1 VALAGLAVLYL
12 AAAAATAAL
21 AGWAGRPWGDAGAHT
36 PGRRARWP
44 PCIAVAVLTLLPLVF
59 TVRGFLPGTTLAPT
73 PLLAGVP
80 PWAEAERGAAMEA
93 EAAANPLLLDP
104 LSQFLPWRE
113 AARRDLLF
121 NPAQGGGA
129 ALLAN
134 GQSAV
139 LFPTEVMARWLPAF
153 RAATF
158 SQGARLLLAAW
169 GMFLL
174 ARVLLGGAR
183 GEGEP
188 LLPALAA
195 AFVWVGSGFL
205 QVWRLHPHTLVAA
218 VVPWLLLALLR
229 LAREPGP
236 RPAVALAVAG
246 AMAVAGGHPE
256 TLLHALLFGLSLLA
270 AVVLIGGERRQIGE
284 ERGTDEKRVEPGG
297 RRGGLSAGGRAARR
311 DEAGAAEGSPAGRRL
326 SRLAGWGTAAALL
339 AALLAAPL
347 LLPFVD
353 NLRVSSE
360 WVLRRDSGT
369 VVEVPPAESV
379 ERLRPVLALFALG
392 DPRDGSWRGP
402 ENLAELAGGSL
413 GAAALLLAFVAL
425 AAPGRRRLA
434 LALLALGLLGLAV
447 SIHLPGLSRPFGA
460 VPLLRESLLKRL
472 SLWFALAVSLLA
484 ALGVDA
490 WRLRRRRRAPA
501 AAAGAG
507 RAASG
512 PEPAAAHPAESAAR
526 AARHR
531 VTGTRKQAAPASPRS
546 PSPVLFAAPGTPVRL
561 RARALLGAVLLA
573 VALLWAAGLPGA
585 APGSAWEWG
594 SLVAALALL
603 LFVPPRSRLAAPLLA
618 AVLLLPRVALLADW
632 IPAVGPTGFY
642 PETLATRFVAGELAE
657 IGPLGYRVAG
667 LDAALVP
674 HSAAFFGFPEARA
687 YDPMTFAPYAE
698 FLAMAGEPSAAGW
711 HRLLDP
717 AHPALDFLG
726 VRWVFDHPSAHHRP
740 GVEVAYLDRGALVYE
755 NPEALPR
762 LFLPPRVVAHATP
775 EEALAEAARIRDFAE
790 RVAVSGLDVGEP
802 LTGRGVVLPSGPAEL
817 ADLVVEPRRLRAR
830 VTAEA
835 PALVATSQPAIPGW
849 RIYVDGGRALELR
862 VNGAFLGV
870 VVDAGEHAVEMVYAP
885 RSWTWGWVLFAA
897 GAVLAVLLAVAPRFR
912 RRVGWPR
919 CA

>member
-1 VALAGLAVLYL
+1 MALAGLAVLYL

-21 AGWAGRPWGDAGAHT
+21 AGWAGRPWGGAGPHA
-36 PGRRARWP
+36 GRRARWP
-44 PCIAVAVLTLLPLVF
+44 PWVAVAVLTLLPLAF

-80 PWAEAERGAAMEA
+80 PWAEAERRAAMET

-153 RAATF
+153 RATTF
-158 SQGARLLLAAW
+158 SQAARLLLAGW

-174 ARVLLGGAR
+174 ARALLGGAWR
-183 GEGEP
+183 EGEP

-195 AFVWVGSGFL
+195 AVVWVGSGFL

-218 VVPWLLLALLR
+218 VVPWVLLALLR

-236 RPAVALAVAG
+236 RPAVGLAVAG
-246 AMAVAGGHPE
+246 AVAVAGGHPE
-256 TLLHALLFGLSLLA
+256 TLLHALLFGLLLT
-270 AVVLIGGERRQIGE
+270 AVV
-284 ERGTDEKRVEPGG
+284 
-297 RRGGLSAGGRAARR
+297 
-311 DEAGAAEGSPAGRRL
+311 AGATGRKETSRRRL
-326 SRLAGWGTAAALL
+326 PRVVGWGSASALL

-369 VVEVPPAESV
+369 VVEVPLAESL
-379 ERLRPVLALFALG
+379 ERLRPSLAVFAHG

-413 GAAALLLAFVAL
+413 GAAALLLALVAL
-425 AAPGRRRLA
+425 AAPGRHRRLA
-434 LALLALGLLGLAV
+434 LALLLLGLLGLAV
-447 SIHLPGLSRPFGA
+447 SIHLPGVSRPFGA

-472 SLWFALAVSLLA
+472 SLWFALAVSLLT

-490 WRLRRRRRAPA
+490 WGAPPPTSPEEPAPRASRRAGPGA
-501 AAAGAG
+501 ATTGAAGG
-507 RAASG
+507 
-512 PEPAAAHPAESAAR
+512 
-526 AARHR
+526 
-531 VTGTRKQAAPASPRS
+531 
-546 PSPVLFAAPGTPVRL
+546 L
-561 RARALLGAVLLA
+561 RAWTLLGAVLLA
-573 VALLWAAGLPGA
+573 VVLLWAAGLPGA

-594 SLVAALALL
+594 SLLAALALL
-603 LFVPPRSRLAAPLLA
+603 LFVPPRSRLAAPLLV
-618 AVLLLPRVALLADW
+618 AVLLLPRVALLAGW
-632 IPAVGPTGFY
+632 VPAVGPTGFY

-657 IGPLGYRVAG
+657 AGPLGYRVAG

-674 HSAAFFGFPEARA
+674 HSAAFFGFAEARA
-687 YDPMTFAPYAE
+687 YDPMTFAPYAG
-698 FLAMAGEPSAAGW
+698 FLALAGEPSAAGW

-717 AHPALDFLG
+717 AHPVLDFLG
-726 VRWVFDHPSAHHRP
+726 VRWVFDHPSAYHRP

-762 LFLPPRVVAHATP
+762 AFLPPRVVAHATP
-775 EEALAEAARIRDFAE
+775 EEALAAAARIRDFAE

-802 LTGRGVVLPSGPAEL
+802 LTGRGVLLPSGPAEL
-817 ADLVVEPRRLRAR
+817 AGLVVEPRRLRAR
-830 VTAEA
+830 VTAQA

-849 RIYVDGGRALELR
+849 RLYVDGRPALELR

-885 RSWTWGWVLFAA
+885 RSWTWGLALAAA
-897 GAVLAVLLAVAPRFR
+897 GAVLAGLLLLLPRLLPRLR
-912 RRVGWPR
+912 RRGGDGGL
-919 CA
+919 